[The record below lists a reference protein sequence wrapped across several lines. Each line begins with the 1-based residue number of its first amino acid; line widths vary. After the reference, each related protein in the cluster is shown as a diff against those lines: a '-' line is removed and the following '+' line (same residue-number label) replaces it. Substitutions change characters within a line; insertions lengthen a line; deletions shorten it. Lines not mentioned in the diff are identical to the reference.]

1 MNVILGPNNYGKSR
15 VRLLRVTRREQQHE
29 VKDLTFSIQF
39 EGDFEAAH
47 IAGDN
52 RKILPT
58 DTIKN
63 TLYVLARQFPVEP
76 IENFSMRLIEHFL
89 TDNAQVSK
97 VHVLAAEKYW
107 NRIPMGGGGRSHRF
121 AFASAGDEK
130 RTSEVEGTREEFRIR
145 AGIEN
150 LIVLKTAQSAFEG
163 FLRDPYTTLGD
174 THDRILSTNLR
185 AHWLYE
191 GDETP
196 FSQTWHSVRQVL
208 LEAFA
213 DHDSRS
219 LQHTLYAMGEAI
231 LKNFD
236 PIREIRLSLPNQ
248 HYNLVDL
255 SPFGLTNE
263 NAIFLP
269 IDEPHG
275 LIEATLKKG

>member
-1 MNVILGPNNYGKSR
+1 MNVTLAQNNYGKSR

-29 VKDLTFSIQF
+29 VRDLTFSIQL

-47 IAGDN
+47 TAGDN

-63 TLYVLARQFPVEP
+63 TLYVLAKQFPVEP
-76 IENFSMRLIEHFL
+76 VEDFSIRLVGHFL
-89 TDNAQVSK
+89 TNNAQVSK
-97 VHVLAAEKYW
+97 VHVSAVEKYW
-107 NRIPMGGGGRSHRF
+107 NRIPIGGGSHRF
-121 AFASAGDEK
+121 AFTSAGNEQ
-130 RTSEVEGTREEFRIR
+130 RTSVVEGTREELRIR

-150 LIVLKTAQSAFEG
+150 LIVLKTSQSAFEG
-163 FLRDPYTTLGD
+163 FLRDPYTTLVD
-174 THDRILSTNLR
+174 THDRILSTNLH

-191 GDETP
+191 GNEIP
-196 FSQTWHSVRQVL
+196 FSQMWHGVRQVL
-208 LEAFA
+208 LENFA
-213 DHDSRS
+213 NHDSRS

-231 LKNFD
+231 LRNFD

-263 NAIFLP
+263 NEIFLP

-275 LIEATLKKG
+275 LIEATLKKS

>member
-1 MNVILGPNNYGKSR
+1 MNVILGHNNYGKSR

-63 TLYVLARQFPVEP
+63 TLYVLAKQFPVEP
-76 IENFSMRLIEHFL
+76 IEDFSMHLIEHFL
-89 TDNAQVSK
+89 TDNAQISK
-97 VHVLAAEKYW
+97 VRVLAAEKYW
-107 NRIPMGGGGRSHRF
+107 NRIPIGGRSHRF

-191 GDETP
+191 GDEIP
-196 FSQTWHSVRQVL
+196 FSQTWHGVRQVL
-208 LEAFA
+208 LETFA

-236 PIREIRLSLPNQ
+236 PIREIGFHCRINTTTWWTFLRLASQMRTRSFSRLMNP
-248 HYNLVDL
+248 
-255 SPFGLTNE
+255 T
-263 NAIFLP
+263 
-269 IDEPHG
+269 
-275 LIEATLKKG
+275 

>member
-1 MNVILGPNNYGKSR
+1 MNVILGHNNYGKSR

-63 TLYVLARQFPVEP
+63 TLYALAKQFPVEP
-76 IENFSMRLIEHFL
+76 IEDFSMHLIEHFL

-107 NRIPMGGGGRSHRF
+107 NRIPIGGRSHPF
-121 AFASAGDEK
+121 AFASAGEEK
-130 RTSEVEGTREEFRIR
+130 RTSEVEGTREGFRIR

-191 GDETP
+191 GDEIP
-196 FSQTWHSVRQVL
+196 FSQTWHGVRQVL
-208 LEAFA
+208 LETFA

-275 LIEATLKKG
+275 LIEATLKKS